1 MVNNWLIILRI
12 LHIVFGVLLIGN
24 VFFMTLF
31 LQPKLKKLGPAVQMP
46 VMSAIL
52 PVVTPA
58 QIASYAVILGSGTA
72 MVFILRHGSL
82 GLFFSSGWGWS
93 ILIGFLA
100 FVAAGIV
107 GFGIVTPTGMRMIKL
122 GGSIKGRPP
131 TPEEGA
137 RMQALGARVV
147 KYSRVSVALAL
158 VILGAMA
165 SARFA

>member
-1 MVNNWLIILRI
+1 MDNWLIILRI

-24 VFFMTLF
+24 VLFMTLF
-31 LQPKLKKLGPAVQMP
+31 LQHRLKKLGPAVMMP

-72 MVFILRHGSL
+72 IALILRHASL
-82 GLFFSSGWGWS
+82 GTFFASGWGWA
-93 ILIGFLA
+93 ILIGFVA

-107 GFGIVTPTGMRMIKL
+107 GFGIVTPAGMRLTKL

-137 RMQALGARVV
+137 RMQALGARVT
-147 KYSRVSVALAL
+147 KWSRVNVGLAL

-165 SARFA
+165 SARFV